1 MSFFRSRSARSNRS
15 AAAASPPI
23 DPQARRLLE
32 AFAAPELRKS
42 APDTTPDITRD
53 TARDGLAIGT
63 LARYL
68 ALDEDAVRAL
78 AEDLL
83 AQGWLR
89 HPAAHDDPSHGLDS
103 PATEHQTEQ
112 QTQIYAQT
120 EDGILAIAGPLDV
133 TLYTRPGCHL
143 CEEAKKKIAPLLRS
157 AGARLREVNIDA
169 DSVLR
174 ERYDFDVPVVL
185 LGTRK
190 VAKHRVHI
198 EQFRRQLEEARRR
211 DRDG

>member
-1 MSFFRSRSARSNRS
+1 MSFFRPRSAPSDPR
-15 AAAASPPI
+15 AAAATPPI
-23 DPQARRLLE
+23 DPQARLLLE

-42 APDTTPDITRD
+42 DAD
-53 TARDGLAIGT
+53 TARNGLAIGT

-68 ALDEDAVRAL
+68 ARDEDAVRAL

-89 HPAAHDDPSHGLDS
+89 HPAGGAHDDPNDRASSAAIEVH
-103 PATEHQTEQ
+103 TEV
-112 QTQIYAQT
+112 YART

-143 CEEAKKKIAPLLRS
+143 CEEAKKKMAPLLRS

-169 DSVLR
+169 DHVLR
-174 ERYDFDVPVVL
+174 ARYDFDVPVVL

-190 VAKHRVHI
+190 VAKHRVDI
-198 EQFRRQLEEARRR
+198 EQFRRQLEEARLGGRNS
-211 DRDG
+211 

>member
-1 MSFFRSRSARSNRS
+1 MGWTAL
-15 AAAASPPI
+15 PPSI
-23 DPQARRLLE
+23 
-32 AFAAPELRKS
+32 
-42 APDTTPDITRD
+42 
-53 TARDGLAIGT
+53 
-63 LARYL
+63 
-68 ALDEDAVRAL
+68 
-78 AEDLL
+78 
-83 AQGWLR
+83 
-89 HPAAHDDPSHGLDS
+89 
-103 PATEHQTEQ
+103 ATQV
-112 QTQIYAQT
+112 YAQT

>member
-1 MSFFRSRSARSNRS
+1 M
-15 AAAASPPI
+15 
-23 DPQARRLLE
+23 LE

-103 PATEHQTEQ
+103 PATEHP
-112 QTQIYAQT
+112 TQIYAQT

>member
-1 MSFFRSRSARSNRS
+1 MSFFRPRSAPSDPR
-15 AAAASPPI
+15 AAAATPPI
-23 DPQARRLLE
+23 DPQARLLLE

-42 APDTTPDITRD
+42 DAD
-53 TARDGLAIGT
+53 TARNGLAIGT

-68 ALDEDAVRAL
+68 ARDEDAVRAL

-89 HPAAHDDPSHGLDS
+89 HPAAHDAPRHGLGS
-103 PATEHQTEQ
+103 PATEHL
-112 QTQIYAQT
+112 TQIYART

-143 CEEAKKKIAPLLRS
+143 CEEAKKKMAPLLRS
-157 AGARLREVNIDA
+157 AEARLREVNIDA
-169 DSVLR
+169 DHVLR
-174 ERYDFDVPVVL
+174 ARYDFDVPVVL

-190 VAKHRVHI
+190 VAKHRVDI
-198 EQFRRQLEEARRR
+198 EQFRRQLEEARLGGRNS
-211 DRDG
+211 

>member
-1 MSFFRSRSARSNRS
+1 
-15 AAAASPPI
+15 
-23 DPQARRLLE
+23 LLE

-42 APDTTPDITRD
+42 APDITRD

-68 ALDEDAVRAL
+68 ARDEKAVRAL

-89 HPAAHDDPSHGLDS
+89 HPAAHDDPNHGLGS
-103 PATEHQTEQ
+103 PATEHPTE
-112 QTQIYAQT
+112 IYAQT

-174 ERYDFDVPVVL
+174 ARYDFDVPVVL

-190 VAKHRVHI
+190 IAKHRVHI
-198 EQFRRQLEEARRR
+198 EQFRRQLEEARLR
-211 DRDG
+211 DRNG

>member
-1 MSFFRSRSARSNRS
+1 M
-15 AAAASPPI
+15 
-23 DPQARRLLE
+23 
-32 AFAAPELRKS
+32 
-42 APDTTPDITRD
+42 
-53 TARDGLAIGT
+53 
-63 LARYL
+63 
-68 ALDEDAVRAL
+68 
-78 AEDLL
+78 
-83 AQGWLR
+83 
-89 HPAAHDDPSHGLDS
+89 
-103 PATEHQTEQ
+103 
-112 QTQIYAQT
+112 
-120 EDGILAIAGPLDV
+120 

>member
-1 MSFFRSRSARSNRS
+1 VSFFRSRSARSNPR
-15 AAAASPPI
+15 AAAATPPI
-23 DPQARRLLE
+23 DPQARLLLE

-42 APDTTPDITRD
+42 VPDTTPDITRD

-83 AQGWLR
+83 ARGWLR
-89 HPAAHDDPSHGLDS
+89 HPAAHDDPSRGLGS
-103 PATEHQTEQ
+103 PDTEHP
-112 QTQIYAQT
+112 TQVYAQT

-169 DSVLR
+169 DPVLR